1 MMEESG
7 ACRAGGPVS
16 DTGSSAHGRSIFGL
30 PGACAC
36 GEVVFRQ
43 DSIFFER
50 CVAGSNPAVTVS
62 HVAKWV

>member
-1 MMEESG
+1 MAQSG
-7 ACRAGGPVS
+7 LCKTECPVS
-16 DTGSSAHGRSIFGL
+16 DTGGSAHGRSISGL

-36 GEVVFRQ
+36 GDLVFRQ

-50 CVAGSNPAVTVS
+50 FFAGSNPAVTVS